1 MINDLLLL
9 SGNDI
14 PIEEIHLLLHP
25 PTIKEI
31 SYIGEEA
38 FFGGCEF
45 LKFNKNKLSTEDRN
59 RLENI
64 SNFEILMS
72 IMREKNPSVQKSKT
86 YVTMVLALL
95 FPTYEVQI
103 DENNQVIRFKQE
115 DLEFLLDKNNYDYF
129 IKALNEILC
138 LGGGANDSDYNPS
151 GNLASQIA
159 DKLRDRRNK
168 MAEINKDSQKI
179 AILSRYVSILAVGEN
194 KDMNS
199 LLNYTIYQLFDEFK
213 RFQLKLAWDIH
224 IKAQLAGA
232 KDLEDVDDWMDD
244 IHSNVEK
251 NQSSKKL

>member
-1 MINDLLLL
+1 MNNDLLLL

-14 PIEEIHLLLHP
+14 PIEEVHLLLHP

-31 SYIGEEA
+31 SFIGEEA

-45 LKFNKNKLSTEDRN
+45 LKFNKNKLNTEDRN

-72 IMREKNPSVQKSKT
+72 IMREKNPSVQMSKT
-86 YVTMVLALL
+86 YATMVLALL
-95 FPTYEVQI
+95 FPTYEIQI
-103 DENNQVIRFKQE
+103 DEMNMIIKFKQ
-115 DLEFLLDKNNYDYF
+115 DDNEFYLNKDNYDYF
-129 IKALNEILC
+129 VKVLNEVLC

-159 DKLRDRRNK
+159 DKLRDRHNK
-168 MAEINKDSQKI
+168 LAEKNKSNQKV
-179 AILSRYVSILAVGEN
+179 AILSRYISILAVGEN

-213 RFQLKLAWDIH
+213 RFQLKLA
-224 IKAQLAGA
+224 
-232 KDLEDVDDWMDD
+232 
-244 IHSNVEK
+244 
-251 NQSSKKL
+251 

>member
-1 MINDLLLL
+1 MNNDLLLL

-14 PIEEIHLLLHP
+14 PIEEVHLLLHP

-45 LKFNKNKLSTEDRN
+45 LKFNKNKLNTEDRN

-72 IMREKNPSVQKSKT
+72 IMREKNPSVQMSKT
-86 YVTMVLALL
+86 YATMVLALL
-95 FPTYEVQI
+95 FPTYEIQI
-103 DENNQVIRFKQE
+103 DEINMIIKFKQ
-115 DLEFLLDKNNYDYF
+115 DDNEFYLNKDNYDYF
-129 IKALNEILC
+129 VKVLNEVLC

-159 DKLRDRRNK
+159 DKLRDRHNKLAERNK
-168 MAEINKDSQKI
+168 SNQKV
-179 AILSRYVSILAVGEN
+179 AILSRYISILAVGEN

-213 RFQLKLAWDIH
+213 RFQLKLA
-224 IKAQLAGA
+224 
-232 KDLEDVDDWMDD
+232 
-244 IHSNVEK
+244 
-251 NQSSKKL
+251 

>member
-1 MINDLLLL
+1 MLNDLILL

-14 PIEEIHLLLHP
+14 PIEEVHLLLHP

-45 LKFNKNKLSTEDRN
+45 LKFNKNKLNTEDRN

-72 IMREKNPSVQKSKT
+72 IMREKNPSVQISKT
-86 YVTMVLALL
+86 YATMVLALL
-95 FPTYEVQI
+95 FPTYEIQI
-103 DENNQVIRFKQE
+103 DEMNMIIKFKQ
-115 DLEFLLDKNNYDYF
+115 DDNEFYLNKDNYDYF
-129 IKALNEILC
+129 VKVLNEVLC

-159 DKLRDRRNK
+159 DKLRDRHNKLAERNK
-168 MAEINKDSQKI
+168 SNQKV
-179 AILSRYVSILAVGEN
+179 AILSRYISILAVGEN

-213 RFQLKLAWDIH
+213 RFQLKLA
-224 IKAQLAGA
+224 
-232 KDLEDVDDWMDD
+232 
-244 IHSNVEK
+244 
-251 NQSSKKL
+251 

>member
-1 MINDLLLL
+1 MNNDLLFL

-14 PIEEIHLLLHP
+14 PIEEVHLLLHP

-31 SYIGEEA
+31 SYLGEDN
-38 FFGGCEF
+38 FFSGCEF
-45 LKFNKNKLSTEDRN
+45 LKFNKNKLNTEDRN

-72 IMREKNPSVQKSKT
+72 IMREKNPSVQKARADA
-86 YVTMVLALL
+86 TMVLALL

-103 DENNQVIRFKQE
+103 DEINMIIKFKQ
-115 DLEFLLDKNNYDYF
+115 DDNEFYLNKDNYDYF
-129 IKALNEILC
+129 IKVLNEVLC

-159 DKLRDRRNK
+159 DKLRDRHNKLAARNK
-168 MAEINKDSQKI
+168 DNQKV

-213 RFQLKLAWDIH
+213 RFQLKLA
-224 IKAQLAGA
+224 
-232 KDLEDVDDWMDD
+232 
-244 IHSNVEK
+244 
-251 NQSSKKL
+251 

>member
-1 MINDLLLL
+1 MNNDLLLL

-14 PIEEIHLLLHP
+14 PIEEVHLLLHP

-38 FFGGCEF
+38 FFSGCEF
-45 LKFNKNKLSTEDRN
+45 LKFNKNKLNTEDRN
-59 RLENI
+59 RLENT

-72 IMREKNPSVQKSKT
+72 IMREKNPSVQKTKIEA
-86 YVTMVLALL
+86 TMVLALL
-95 FPTYEVQI
+95 FPTYEIQI
-103 DENNQVIRFKQE
+103 DEINMIIKFKQE
-115 DLEFLLDKNNYDYF
+115 NNEFYLNKDNYDYF
-129 IKALNEILC
+129 IKVLNEVLC
-138 LGGGANDSDYNPS
+138 LDGGANDSDYNPS
-151 GNLASQIA
+151 GSLASQIA
-159 DKLRDRRNK
+159 DKLRDRHNKLAARNK
-168 MAEINKDSQKI
+168 DNQKV
-179 AILSRYVSILAVGEN
+179 AILSRYISILAVGEN

-244 IHSNVEK
+244 IHSNVE
-251 NQSSKKL
+251 SKPEF

>member
-1 MINDLLLL
+1 MNNDLLLL

-14 PIEEIHLLLHP
+14 PIEEVHLLLHP

-45 LKFNKNKLSTEDRN
+45 LKFNKNKLNTEDRN

-72 IMREKNPSVQKSKT
+72 IMREKNPSVQMSKT
-86 YVTMVLALL
+86 YATMVLALL
-95 FPTYEVQI
+95 FPTYEIQI
-103 DENNQVIRFKQE
+103 DEINMIIKFKQ
-115 DLEFLLDKNNYDYF
+115 DDNEFYLNKDNYDYF
-129 IKALNEILC
+129 VKVLNEVLC

-159 DKLRDRRNK
+159 DKLRDRHNKLAERNK
-168 MAEINKDSQKI
+168 SNQKV
-179 AILSRYVSILAVGEN
+179 AILSRYISILAVGEN

-232 KDLEDVDDWMDD
+232 KDLEEVDDWMDD
-244 IHSNVEK
+244 IHSNVEGK
-251 NQSSKKL
+251 PEF

>member
-1 MINDLLLL
+1 MNNDLLLL

-14 PIEEIHLLLHP
+14 PIEEVHLLLHP

-38 FFGGCEF
+38 FFSGCEF
-45 LKFNKNKLSTEDRN
+45 LKFNKNKLNTEDRN
-59 RLENI
+59 RLENT

-72 IMREKNPSVQKSKT
+72 IMREKNPSVQKTKIEA
-86 YVTMVLALL
+86 TMVLALL
-95 FPTYEVQI
+95 FPTYEIQI
-103 DENNQVIRFKQE
+103 DEINMIIKFKQE
-115 DLEFLLDKNNYDYF
+115 NNEFYLNKDNYDYF
-129 IKALNEILC
+129 IKVLNEVLC
-138 LGGGANDSDYNPS
+138 LDGGANDSDYNPS

-159 DKLRDRRNK
+159 DKLRDRHNKLAARNK
-168 MAEINKDSQKI
+168 DNQKV
-179 AILSRYVSILAVGEN
+179 AILSRYISILAVGEN

-244 IHSNVEK
+244 IHSNVE
-251 NQSSKKL
+251 SKPEF

>member
-1 MINDLLLL
+1 MNNDLLLL

-14 PIEEIHLLLHP
+14 PIEEVHLLLHP

-45 LKFNKNKLSTEDRN
+45 LKFNKNKLNTEDRN

-72 IMREKNPSVQKSKT
+72 IMREKNPSVQMSKT
-86 YVTMVLALL
+86 YATMVLALL
-95 FPTYEVQI
+95 FPTYEIQI
-103 DENNQVIRFKQE
+103 DEMNMIIKFKQ
-115 DLEFLLDKNNYDYF
+115 DDNEFYLNKDNYDYF
-129 IKALNEILC
+129 VKVLNEVLC

-159 DKLRDRRNK
+159 DKLRDRHNK
-168 MAEINKDSQKI
+168 LAEKNKSNQKV
-179 AILSRYVSILAVGEN
+179 AILSRYISILAVGEN

-213 RFQLKLAWDIH
+213 RFQLKLA
-224 IKAQLAGA
+224 
-232 KDLEDVDDWMDD
+232 
-244 IHSNVEK
+244 
-251 NQSSKKL
+251 

>member
-1 MINDLLLL
+1 MNNDLLLL

-14 PIEEIHLLLHP
+14 PIEEVHLLLHP

-38 FFGGCEF
+38 FFSGCEF
-45 LKFNKNKLSTEDRN
+45 LKFNKNKLNTEDRN

-72 IMREKNPSVQKSKT
+72 IMREKNPSVQKTKNDA
-86 YVTMVLALL
+86 TMVLALL

-103 DENNQVIRFKQE
+103 DEINMIIKFKQ
-115 DLEFLLDKNNYDYF
+115 DDNEFYLNKDNYDYF
-129 IKALNEILC
+129 IKVLNEVLC

-159 DKLRDRRNK
+159 DKLRDRHNKLAARNK
-168 MAEINKDSQKI
+168 DNQKV

-213 RFQLKLAWDIH
+213 RFQLKLA
-224 IKAQLAGA
+224 
-232 KDLEDVDDWMDD
+232 
-244 IHSNVEK
+244 
-251 NQSSKKL
+251 

>member
-1 MINDLLLL
+1 MNNDLLLL

-14 PIEEIHLLLHP
+14 PIEEVHLLLHP

-45 LKFNKNKLSTEDRN
+45 LKFNKNKLNTEDRN

-72 IMREKNPSVQKSKT
+72 IMREKNPSVQISKT
-86 YVTMVLALL
+86 YATMVLALL
-95 FPTYEVQI
+95 FPTYEIQI
-103 DENNQVIRFKQE
+103 DEMNMIIKFKQ
-115 DLEFLLDKNNYDYF
+115 DDNEFYLNKDNYDYF
-129 IKALNEILC
+129 VKVLNEVLC

-159 DKLRDRRNK
+159 DKLRDRHNKLAERNK
-168 MAEINKDSQKI
+168 SNQKV
-179 AILSRYVSILAVGEN
+179 AILSRYISILAVGEN

-232 KDLEDVDDWMDD
+232 KDLEEVDDWMDD
-244 IHSNVEK
+244 IHSNVEGK
-251 NQSSKKL
+251 PEF

>member
-1 MINDLLLL
+1 MNNDLLLL

-14 PIEEIHLLLHP
+14 PIEEVHLLLHP

-45 LKFNKNKLSTEDRN
+45 LKFNKNKLNTEDRN

-72 IMREKNPSVQKSKT
+72 IMREKNPSVQISKT
-86 YVTMVLALL
+86 YATMVLALL
-95 FPTYEVQI
+95 FPTYEIQI
-103 DENNQVIRFKQE
+103 DEMNMIIKFKQ
-115 DLEFLLDKNNYDYF
+115 DDNEFYLNKDNYDYF
-129 IKALNEILC
+129 VKVLNEVLC

-159 DKLRDRRNK
+159 DKLRDRHNKLAERNK
-168 MAEINKDSQKI
+168 SNQKV
-179 AILSRYVSILAVGEN
+179 AILSRYISILAVGEN

-213 RFQLKLAWDIH
+213 RFQLKLA
-224 IKAQLAGA
+224 
-232 KDLEDVDDWMDD
+232 
-244 IHSNVEK
+244 
-251 NQSSKKL
+251 